1 MTRAA
6 HALPFVLLLAA
17 LAHGAPLTAK
27 EEKALEKRLD
37 EGVKNK
43 SWDDVA
49 ASIEA
54 LAEANKKRSWD
65 AMLRAAQ
72 VAPSDGS
79 VPAAL
84 GRALAR
90 MDDKKV
96 REDARAQVE
105 KAPSRGV
112 RRHLVLFFAGQA
124 DWPPVIGALDDQ
136 DEAVASAAV
145 RRLSAA
151 KVEAA
156 VEPMIEAMCKLDGT
170 HGGVWDVLRN
180 ELGKLLGVR
189 LESGIEYRSKWQIVK
204 SEGGLAGVKPERPA
218 DEEGGDP
225 KGGGGSSVRF
235 FGSQIGSTR
244 VVFVLDISG
253 SMKAVDPPAERSQ
266 PRAPDGSTTRP
277 PPQPTTTGGPPGP
290 GGETPGGAPAEKN
303 RLQKAQAELKKV
315 IEKLPAY
322 FKINII
328 AYDHE
333 VQYWRPGQGGAVPGL
348 HALDA
353 ANKADALRFVDTFQ
367 PRGATATHHALEAAY
382 KIENARLFFLLSDG
396 APWLNDQRVPPE
408 EVLAVVDR
416 NADKAV
422 VINTMAF
429 PGVPKDMM
437 KQIADKTGGTYRD
450 IQ

>member
-1 MTRAA
+1 MIAVMTRPTHAA
-6 HALPFVLLLAA
+6 PFVLLLAA
-17 LAHGAPLTAK
+17 LAQAAPLTAK

-49 ASIEA
+49 TTIEA
-54 LAEANKKRSWD
+54 LAEANKKKSWD

-72 VAPSDGS
+72 GAPSDGQ

-112 RRHLVLFFAGQA
+112 RRHLVLFFAGQS

-136 DEAVASAAV
+136 DEVVASTAV
-145 RRLSAA
+145 RRLAAA

-204 SEGGLAGVKPERPA
+204 SEGGLGSVRPEA
-218 DEEGGDP
+218 KAEDEGDP

-253 SMKAVDPPAERSQ
+253 SMKAVDPPAPRSA
-266 PRAPDGSTTRP
+266 PRAPDGSTTR
-277 PPQPTTTGGPPGP
+277 GPPGA
-290 GGETPGGAPAEKN
+290 GGEAPPPEEKN

-333 VQYWRPGQGGAVPGL
+333 VQYWRPGEEGKVPAL

-353 ANKADALRFVDTFQ
+353 TNKADALRFVDTFQ

-382 KIENARLFFLLSDG
+382 KVENARLIFLLSDG
-396 APWLNDQRVPPE
+396 APWMNDKPVPPA

-416 NADKAV
+416 NADKGV